1 MRLVSRSTYLGLVSG
16 VHIRFCI
23 DEQFHQL
30 LMAPGSC
37 TIHWSPQDGIPE
49 GGKVRGGEGRKE
61 EGGGEGGR
69 EGGRGRGRAERRREG
84 EEREKEEVKKGSLT
98 HCQIFRPYGNQERRR
113 QD

>member
-37 TIHWSPQDGIPE
+37 TIHWCPQDGIPE
-49 GGKVRGGEGRKE
+49 GGKVRGGE
-61 EGGGEGGR
+61 EG
-69 EGGRGRGRAERRREG
+69 RRREG
-84 EEREKEEVKKGSLT
+84 EREGRKKERGRREGEGGS
-98 HCQIFRPYGNQERRR
+98 
-113 QD
+113 